1 MGSAFRRVRGVNRLT
16 MIRDLPSTEHHLA
29 RADRHLGV
37 LIRQWGPMGP
47 GPSGLT
53 PAVLAQPD
61 KEAREIVRRLPEWRY
76 NVQVNL
82 DWIRAHVER

>member
-29 RADRHLGV
+29 RAGRHLGV
-37 LIRQWGPMGP
+37 LIRQWGRMGP

-61 KEAREIVRRLPEWRY
+61 NEAREIVRRLSEWQY
-76 NVQVNL
+76 NMQVNL

>member
-1 MGSAFRRVRGVNRLT
+1 
-16 MIRDLPSTEHHLA
+16 
-29 RADRHLGV
+29 
-37 LIRQWGPMGP
+37 MGP

-61 KEAREIVRRLPEWRY
+61 NEAREIVRRLSEWQY
-76 NVQVNL
+76 NMQVNL